1 MKKILFLTL
10 ISLTLI
16 LSLFTINDKNK
27 VLAQENNS
35 EKIRVVYF
43 YTVDCVKC
51 QKIKS
56 FIKDTKEKY
65 KDKVDFLEHD
75 VKGEEQ
81 CRQLFY
87 NFVQKYNVPDNKAG
101 TPLIFVGNE
110 YLTGPEE
117 ITKKL
122 EEKINKGIN
131 NDEKLLFD
139 CHEFLDSW
147 PNIDRIDFLGGGGSD
162 VCSIE
167 GEICSI
173 ENKANNRKTIS
184 LTLIATTA
192 VIDSVNPCAIAVLIF
207 LITALISL
215 KTSRKRMLK
224 IGIIYI
230 GAVFVTYYLAGLGL
244 MKIITRFDIA
254 AQIGLIAGIIVLL
267 AGFLEIKEGLYPNG
281 KQLLV
286 IPKKTKPIFT
296 KFLKKGTIPSVAI
309 AGVLVSAF
317 ELPCT
322 GQVYLAILSM
332 LSQESMQ
339 AQGYL
344 YLFVYNII
352 FVLPLII
359 ILFIAAWGFDINKM
373 ENMRQRTRMIVKTL
387 MGLIMILLGLFL
399 LYQDRIMEI
408 LGR

>member
-1 MKKILFLTL
+1 MKKILFLALTGLIL
-10 ISLTLI
+10 IS
-16 LSLFTINDKNK
+16 SLFNTNNK

-35 EKIRVVYF
+35 EKIRIIYF
-43 YTVDCVKC
+43 YADDCVKC
-51 QKIKS
+51 QKIKP
-56 FIKDTKEKY
+56 FIGEIKEKY
-65 KDKVDFLEHD
+65 SDKIDFLEHD

-87 NFVQKYNVPDNKAG
+87 NFVEKYNVPDNKAG

-110 YLTGPEE
+110 YLSGPND
-117 ITKKL
+117 ITDKL
-122 EEKINKGIN
+122 EDKINQN
-131 NDEKLLFD
+131 MNTNEKLLFD
-139 CHEFLDSW
+139 CHEFLDAW
-147 PNIDRIDFLGGGGSD
+147 PNVNRIDFLGGGGDD

-167 GEICSI
+167 GELCSVEI
-173 ENKANNRKTIS
+173 TSNKRKQIS
-184 LTLIATTA
+184 LTLIAATA
-192 VIDSVNPCAIAVLIF
+192 AIDSINPCAIAVLIF

-215 KTSRKRMLK
+215 KTSRRRMLK
-224 IGIIYI
+224 IGMIYI
-230 GAVFVTYYLAGLGL
+230 AAVFATYYLAGLGL
-244 MKIITRFDIA
+244 MRIITRFDIA
-254 AQIGLIAGIIVLL
+254 TQIGIFAGIVVLL

-286 IPKKTKPIFT
+286 IPKKTKPIFV
-296 KFLKKGTIPSVAI
+296 KFLKKGTIPSVVI

-352 FVLPLII
+352 FVLPLIF
-359 ILFIAAWGFDINKM
+359 ILFIAAWGFDIEKM
-373 ENMRQRTRMIVKTL
+373 EHMRQRTRMIVKTL

-399 LYQDRIMEI
+399 LYQEQI
-408 LGR
+408 LGILGK